1 MKGGAPEAAG
11 GASGVG
17 KTTVVIAALF
27 TLVFSVMGPVRKT
40 GPITAVVPGLE
51 RAVVDGEV
59 LHAALRGRAFVV
71 GVAAVGHLP
80 TPGAGGLGDEGRV
93 GRGVGAVPG
102 DVHRLGV
109 GGRLRAGGVARAV
122 QVEDDRA
129 ARIVGQP
136 TDGRVVVGNQVR
148 DGAYRGLVF
157 VDDQDLALAGA
168 GGPVVVGVAAVDGL
182 PVEGP
187 RVVEGDRVGVGHVA
201 VGDGLGAGILR
212 VVGAGVIAVDGVFHR
227 ATRVSGRTSQRRRVV
242 HCGADV
248 HIGGGQCRRDRGGG
262 LVHDQMLARALTGGA
277 VVVGVAAVDGLPVEG
292 PRVVEGDRV
301 GVGHV
306 AVGDGLGAG
315 ILRVVGAGV
324 IAVDGVFHRATR
336 VSGRTSQRRRVVH
349 CGADVHIG
357 GGQCRRDRG
366 GGLVHDQMLARALT
380 GGAVVVGVT
389 AVDGVFHRAT
399 RVSGRTSQRRRVV
412 HRCADGHRLGRQLRG
427 DGRFQ
432 IDVVGVGAGS
442 AV

>member
-1 MKGGAPEAAG
+1 
-11 GASGVG
+11 
-17 KTTVVIAALF
+17 
-27 TLVFSVMGPVRKT
+27 MGPVRKT

-168 GGPVVVGVAAVDGL
+168 GGP
-182 PVEGP
+182 
-187 RVVEGDRVGVGHVA
+187 VA

-380 GGAVVVGVT
+380 GGAVVVGVA
-389 AVDGVFHRAT
+389 AV
-399 RVSGRTSQRRRVV
+399 
-412 HRCADGHRLGRQLRG
+412 
-427 DGRFQ
+427 
-432 IDVVGVGAGS
+432 
-442 AV
+442 